1 MSAEPDEIRWVPVG
15 EVGEVRMGKQL
26 SPASSQADGMHAP
39 YLRVANVLDGRIDY
53 SDVKTMSFSPSE
65 RQKYGLE
72 PGDILLNE
80 GQSLELVGR
89 SAIYDGPPGEYC
101 FQNTLIRFRSGAGVV
116 PAYAREVFR
125 TWLNDGT
132 FAAIAKKT
140 TSIAHLGG
148 DRFAKLVFPLV
159 PLARQWRIVEI
170 LDALTESERVEQ
182 QNATKLRAV
191 EAGTISALLG
201 RQRSLGTDLGREGY
215 VTCGSVVKMAGGF
228 PLGQAEVNPSGRYP
242 IIGSSGQA
250 GKGNRQFTGGPT
262 IVIGRV
268 GEGGVG
274 SVRFVSEPAWVTD
287 NALWVREFAPGWI
300 PEFLSV
306 YLDWCDLR
314 KLRSQTGQPLIT
326 QGAING
332 VLIPRLDLVEQQRI
346 VRVQQ
351 AWEGQRRVSCL
362 HLNKL
367 RTLRNGI
374 LEDLFSGKVRPAV
387 APTVAA

>member
-1 MSAEPDEIRWVPVG
+1 MSAEPDEMRWVPVG

-26 SPASSQADGMHAP
+26 SPTSSQADGMHAP
-39 YLRVANVLDGRIDY
+39 YLRVANVLDGWIDY
-53 SDVKTMSFSPSE
+53 SDVKTMSFSPLE

-89 SAIYDGPPGEYC
+89 SSIYEGPPGAFF
-101 FQNTLIRFRSGAGVV
+101 FQNTLIRFRSGPGVI

-125 TWLNDGT
+125 GWLSDGT
-132 FAAIAKKT
+132 FASIAKKT

-148 DRFAKLVFPLV
+148 DRFAKLAFPLAC
-159 PLARQWRIVEI
+159 PARQRRTVEI
-170 LDALTESERVEQ
+170 LNSLTEREQVERQRAE
-182 QNATKLRAV
+182 KLRAV
-191 EAGTISALLG
+191 ERGAISALLNQHLDSDADAG
-201 RQRSLGTDLGREGY
+201 VDGY
-215 VTCGSVVKMAGGF
+215 VACGSVVKMNGGF
-228 PLGQAEVNPSGRYP
+228 PLGQADVNPSGRYP

-250 GKGNRQFTGGPT
+250 GKGNRQITGGPT

-300 PEFLSV
+300 PEFLAI
-306 YLDWCDLR
+306 YLGWWDLR

-351 AWEGQRRVSCL
+351 AWEEERRVSRL

-367 RTLRNGI
+367 RTLRNGVRD
-374 LEDLFSGKVRPAV
+374 DLFNGNVRPAV
-387 APTVAA
+387 TPTAAA